1 MKKLSSR
8 LLSYAKSE
16 SSNESL
22 REMLLSQHLNLLAL
36 IGTLTFK
43 TPKPFLYLYY
53 SILCIEILEWR
64 CCCATDCGTFN
75 VRISMFLKKTVSGVS
90 KFLYFRPILRMS
102 ATDRQ
107 PLYSNRSQSVARTH
121 SFSFI
126 CQQQSEFFQYIFF
139 TFIYP
144 V

>member
-1 MKKLSSR
+1 M
-8 LLSYAKSE
+8 
-16 SSNESL
+16 
-22 REMLLSQHLNLLAL
+22 NLLAL

-64 CCCATDCGTFN
+64 CCCATDCGTSN

-121 SFSFI
+121 SLSFKMLAAI
-126 CQQQSEFFQYIFF
+126 HTVLLLFIDLYISHP
-139 TFIYP
+139 TSTPTVLMI
-144 V
+144 